1 MLGMNMQTIDNI
13 LRTLAKNPQAKMK
26 ILEVIGQNP
35 FSVLT
40 VFKCSIIQVFKLQL
54 IESARTVVASNPN
67 VFWLKMVSRPPVVAV
82 FVEAIKRIRI

>member
-1 MLGMNMQTIDNI
+1 MQTIDNI
-13 LRTLAKNPQAKMK
+13 LRTLAKTPQAKMN

-40 VFKCSIIQVFKLQL
+40 VFKCSIIHVFKLQL
-54 IESARTVVASNPN
+54 IESARTVVASIPN

-82 FVEAIKRIRI
+82 LVEAIKRIRI

>member
-1 MLGMNMQTIDNI
+1 MLGINMQTIDNI
-13 LRTLAKNPQAKMK
+13 LRTLAKTPQEKMN

-40 VFKCSIIQVFKLQL
+40 VFKCSIIHVFKLQL

-67 VFWLKMVSRPPVVAV
+67 VLWLKMVSRPPVVAV
-82 FVEAIKRIRI
+82 FVEANKRIRI